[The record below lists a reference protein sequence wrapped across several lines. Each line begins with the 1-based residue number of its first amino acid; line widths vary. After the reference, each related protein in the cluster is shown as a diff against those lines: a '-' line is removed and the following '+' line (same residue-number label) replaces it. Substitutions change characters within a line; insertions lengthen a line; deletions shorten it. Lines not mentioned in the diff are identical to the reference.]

1 MVQNDNF
8 MIKNDTGTIGS
19 VSGAHLRSFLEVSR
33 DQVEEKVRKTRNH
46 CLQKMAHIFQEM
58 SPGMV
63 TMDSTD
69 KNILICDVLGL
80 KAGIFYIQTYLWTKT
95 SILDL

>member
-8 MIKNDTGTIGS
+8 MIKNDIGTIGS

-63 TMDSTD
+63 TMASTD
-69 KNILICDVLGL
+69 KNILIYDVLGL
-80 KAGIFYIQTYLWTKT
+80 KTGIFYT
-95 SILDL
+95 

>member
-1 MVQNDNF
+1 
-8 MIKNDTGTIGS
+8 
-19 VSGAHLRSFLEVSR
+19 
-33 DQVEEKVRKTRNH
+33 
-46 CLQKMAHIFQEM
+46 MAHIFQEM

-69 KNILICDVLGL
+69 KNILIHDVLGL
-80 KAGIFYIQTYLWTKT
+80 KAGIFYIQTCLWTKT